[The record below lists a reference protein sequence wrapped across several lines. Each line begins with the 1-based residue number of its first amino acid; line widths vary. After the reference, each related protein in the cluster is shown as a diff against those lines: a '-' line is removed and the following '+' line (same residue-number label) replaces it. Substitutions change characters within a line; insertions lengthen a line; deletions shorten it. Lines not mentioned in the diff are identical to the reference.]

1 MRAVAPD
8 TQKAKGPAGIFRSK
22 RLWLCVICLA
32 LFVFYFHPG
41 WIHAAH
47 NLQRNT
53 RSTLSLSADLR
64 VRIISGDPTA
74 VSWLEEQIEAGT
86 GSIPALLLLQ
96 SMTGET
102 FGQVPN
108 LCRGYSFCG
117 NIGKRSRWH
126 LMNAGFRAMRERE
139 RQAYAQY
146 RQRKSALRFDHLQNV
161 DLYDEDSAR
170 ASFKQGWD
178 ELDGGRIYLLL
189 SEESQGPGFFWR
201 TMRCF
206 EWLKERKGLTYR
218 MTTIPLAPGP
228 QDYVEICS
236 LTDAADTP
244 KGHGVYFEVFRNP
257 QTQQYTIG
265 L

>member
-1 MRAVAPD
+1 MAAGSD
-8 TQKAKGPAGIFRSK
+8 TPKATRPASILSSKG
-22 RLWLCVICLA
+22 LWVGTMLLG
-32 LFVFYFHPG
+32 LFVFYFYPG

-47 NLQRNT
+47 NLQRDK

-64 VRIISGDPTA
+64 VQIISGDPAA
-74 VSWLEEQIEAGT
+74 VSWLEEQIEAGR

-108 LCRGYSFCG
+108 LCRSYSFCG
-117 NIGKRSRWH
+117 NTGERLRWR
-126 LMNAGFRAMRERE
+126 LMNAGFRAMREQE

-161 DLYDEDSAR
+161 DLYNEDSVR
-170 ASFKQGWD
+170 TNFKQGWD

-189 SEESQGPGFFWR
+189 SQESQGPDFFR
-201 TMRCF
+201 RVMRYF
-206 EWLKERKGLTYR
+206 EWLKERKGLAYR

-236 LTDAADTP
+236 LTDAADAP
-244 KGHGVYFEVFRNP
+244 KGHGVYFGVFTNS
-257 QTQQYTIG
+257 QTQRYEIH

>member
-1 MRAVAPD
+1 MRAVGSN

-22 RLWLCVICLA
+22 RLWFCVILLA
-32 LFVFYFHPG
+32 LFVLHFYPG
-41 WIHAAH
+41 WIHVAH
-47 NLQRNT
+47 VLQRNK
-53 RSTLSLSADLR
+53 RSTLPLSADLR
-64 VRIISGDPTA
+64 IQIVSGDPAA

-117 NIGKRSRWH
+117 RTGKWSRWH
-126 LMNAGFRAMRERE
+126 LMNAGFRTMRKRE
-139 RQAYAQY
+139 RQAYAKY
-146 RQRKSALRFDHLQNV
+146 TQRKSALRFDHLHNV
-161 DLYDEDSAR
+161 DLYNEDSVR

-189 SEESQGPGFFWR
+189 SEESQGPGFFR
-201 TMRCF
+201 GVMRYF

-236 LTDAADTP
+236 LTDAPDTP